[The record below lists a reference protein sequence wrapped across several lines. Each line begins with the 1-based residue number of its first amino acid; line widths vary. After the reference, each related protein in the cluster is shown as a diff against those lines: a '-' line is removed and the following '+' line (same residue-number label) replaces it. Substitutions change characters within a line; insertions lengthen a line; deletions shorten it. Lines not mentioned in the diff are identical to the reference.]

1 MQYVLQPQI
10 MDLAEPAVVVRHN
23 EAAVT
28 EQRGV
33 GHDMTQFTFE
43 YELGRGSS
51 GVTYL
56 EIHDGRMVALKVI
69 KDGGDEQSRERT
81 RTEVQVNNIIR
92 NDPHCPNVV
101 RSMECFHFGDAT
113 LITMEL
119 CCGTL
124 LDVEKGDHEA
134 SPERSGVSSFSWSG
148 SPRYQA
154 GKLVCVELYATGGEG
169 RRLRQSMHPP
179 LTMQHLHMSPERVDE
194 LEYTANCD
202 SFSLG
207 MCEFIMCGGFGI
219 GFDWEK
225 LKDRKILREKH
236 NEIASGLH
244 SLDGRVSPD
253 CISFML
259 DAMRERKYPAQL
271 MTHHWLQQ

>member
-124 LDVEKGDHEA
+124 LDLERRFRSQNQVICEPLRKEIMRQALRGVEFLHSHGVVHRDIKLENLF
-134 SPERSGVSSFSWSG
+134 VSSFMPLEVKVGDYDRACILPSQCNTSTCLRNVLTNLSTPQTATRSVSGCASSSCAEGSG
-148 SPRYQA
+148 SDSTGKSSKIVRYS
-154 GKLVCVELYATGGEG
+154 V
-169 RRLRQSMHPP
+169 RN
-179 LTMQHLHMSPERVDE
+179 TMRSQVGCTPWMAECHR
-194 LEYTANCD
+194 TA
-202 SFSLG
+202 S
-207 MCEFIMCGGFGI
+207 
-219 GFDWEK
+219 
-225 LKDRKILREKH
+225 
-236 NEIASGLH
+236 ASC
-244 SLDGRVSPD
+244 ST
-253 CISFML
+253 
-259 DAMRERKYPAQL
+259 Q
-271 MTHHWLQQ
+271 